1 MVKRDAFTSRSSDDF
16 LDAAYPSAPGYSPG
30 RAQVGKPV
38 FNRPGAALCG
48 TQTFP
53 SVRRTD
59 IPAPFFF
66 RGRAILALVP

>member
-1 MVKRDAFTSRSSDDF
+1 
-16 LDAAYPSAPGYSPG
+16 
-30 RAQVGKPV
+30 
-38 FNRPGAALCG
+38 LCG